1 MNAGQLN
8 TRITVKRNSK
18 TADGFG
24 GWTSGETTVGSFWA
38 KVEEVGG
45 EVKQENGIRQRY
57 VDIEITMRKRT
68 ADNLQNN
75 DLIEV
80 EGSTVQYRINSKYSA
95 DLDFMTTLKATKVD

>member
-1 MNAGQLN
+1 MDAGQLN

-24 GWTSGETTVGSFWA
+24 GWTSGEITIGSFWA
-38 KVEEVGG
+38 EIKELDG

-57 VDIEITMRKRT
+57 VDIEITMRKRS

-80 EGSTVQYRINSKYSA
+80 EGSTVQYRLNNRFSA
-95 DLDFMTTLKATKVD
+95 DLDYMTTLKATKVD